1 MKISSA
7 FPLKHQ
13 LQRSDCKSSVVVVT
27 FLQCFRFFHIRYNV
41 NCTGENENRMDWVR
55 YLIFSSLLN
64 HHCYIEDVNENEKSS
79 TTKTLIIIHKFLYSL
94 LIMTSV
100 GEMNVNKLKEYS
112 ISQMVKRELLSERN
126 TFIILKLGEN
136 LDKSAGVSTKQKN
149 LWLWPDVIDWVWKW
163 KDW

>member
-1 MKISSA
+1 MW
-7 FPLKHQ
+7 
-13 LQRSDCKSSVVVVT
+13 
-27 FLQCFRFFHIRYNV
+27 
-41 NCTGENENRMDWVR
+41 RM
-55 YLIFSSLLN
+55 L
-64 HHCYIEDVNENEKSS
+64 NENEKSS

-136 LDKSAGVSTKQKN
+136 LDKSAGVSTKQRN
-149 LWLWPDVIDWVWKW
+149 P
-163 KDW
+163 

>member
-1 MKISSA
+1 MW
-7 FPLKHQ
+7 
-13 LQRSDCKSSVVVVT
+13 
-27 FLQCFRFFHIRYNV
+27 
-41 NCTGENENRMDWVR
+41 RM
-55 YLIFSSLLN
+55 L
-64 HHCYIEDVNENEKSS
+64 NENEKSS

-136 LDKSAGVSTKQKN
+136 LDKSAGVETKQKN
-149 LWLWPDVIDWVWKW
+149 P
-163 KDW
+163 